1 MIDNWLDSLRA
12 GALGAAGTANLAS
25 MSRGRRSLVHL
36 LRVTST
42 IGRELTEGQI
52 TLRAMGLVY
61 TTLLSLVPL
70 LAVSFSVL
78 KAFGVHNQLETTL
91 LNVLA
96 PLGEQGI
103 RIASQIVGFVENI
116 KVGALGALG
125 LALLIYTVVSLM
137 QKIEAA
143 INHTWRIRRSRGM
156 PDRFSRYLSVVMV
169 GPVLVFSAMGISASL
184 MNSDVVQQIMSI
196 ELFGSLFRL
205 LAGLLPYLML
215 TAAFTF
221 VYSYIPNTRVKF
233 SAALAGGLIAALM
246 WSCASWAFAAF
257 IVNSTNKW
265 TAVYSSLAILM
276 LFMVWLY
283 VGWTI
288 LLAGVAVSFYV
299 QNPQYI
305 KASREELRLTN
316 RHAEAVGLE
325 MVRLIAARFL
335 RGEGA
340 YSSGEL
346 SARLSV
352 PVEPVQA
359 ILGRMVHAGVLS
371 VVETTREGFQP
382 ARDLQNISVL
392 EVWLAVRGK
401 AQSNA
406 SAPDPVGD
414 LMSKIDDALVSAA
427 AELTLRDFAL
437 QASASDDEATKAL
450 HAVSSDPRASAPAPT
465 KPLPSDVSSAIPERS
480 AEASRN
486 A

>member
-1 MIDNWLDSLRA
+1 MIDNWLDSMRA
-12 GALGAAGTANLAS
+12 GAQGATGTANLAS
-25 MSRGRRSLVHL
+25 MSRGWRFFVHF
-36 LRVTST
+36 LRITST

-78 KAFGVHNQLETTL
+78 KSFGVHNQLEATL
-91 LNVLA
+91 LNILA
-96 PLGEQGI
+96 PLGDQGI
-103 RIASQIVGFVENI
+103 RIGSQIVGFVENI

-137 QKIEAA
+137 QKIESA
-143 INHTWRIRRSRGM
+143 INHTWRIRSSRGM

-169 GPVLVFSAMGISASL
+169 GPVLVFFAMGISASL
-184 MNSDVVQQIMSI
+184 MSSDTVQQIMSV
-196 ELFGSLFRL
+196 EPFGAFFRF
-205 LAGLLPYLML
+205 LAGLLPYFML

-221 VYSYIPNTRVKF
+221 VYSYIPNTRVRL
-233 SAALAGGLIAALM
+233 SAALAGGLIAALL

-288 LLAGVAVSFYV
+288 VLAGAAVSFYV

-305 KASREELRLTN
+305 KASREELRLVN
-316 RHAEAVGLE
+316 RHAEVVGLE
-325 MVRLIAARFL
+325 MARLIAARFL
-335 RGEGA
+335 RGVEP

-346 SARLSV
+346 SARLGV

-359 ILGRMVHAGVLS
+359 LLRRLVKAGVLS

-382 ARDLQNISVL
+382 ARDLQNIAVL
-392 EVWLAVRGK
+392 EVWLAVRGE
-401 AQSNA
+401 
-406 SAPDPVGD
+406 APPAVSGQDPVEK
-414 LMSKIDDALVSAA
+414 LMSKLDVALEAA
-427 AELTLRDFAL
+427 SAELTLRDFAL
-437 QASASDDEATKAL
+437 DASSADSEDVSGTTDEPSSPLRSVASD
-450 HAVSSDPRASAPAPT
+450 SP
-465 KPLPSDVSSAIPERS
+465 
-480 AEASRN
+480 
-486 A
+486 

>member
-1 MIDNWLDSLRA
+1 MIDNWLDSLRT

-36 LRVTST
+36 MRVAST

-78 KAFGVHNQLETTL
+78 KAFGVHNQLQTTL

-103 RIASQIVGFVENI
+103 RIADQIVGFVENI

-137 QKIEAA
+137 QKIEAS

-184 MNSDVVQQIMSI
+184 MSSDTVQQVMSI
-196 ELFGSLFRL
+196 EPFGALFRF
-205 LAGLLPYLML
+205 LAGLVPYFML

-221 VYSYIPNTRVKF
+221 VYAYIPNTRVRF
-233 SAALAGGLIAALM
+233 SAALAGGLFAALL

-316 RHAEAVGLE
+316 RHTEVVGLE
-325 MVRLIAARFL
+325 IARLIAARFL
-335 RGEGA
+335 RGEEP

-346 SARLSV
+346 SARFAV
-352 PVEPVQA
+352 PVESVQA
-359 ILGRMVHAGVLS
+359 LLRRMVHGGVLS
-371 VVETTREGFQP
+371 MIETTREVFQP

-392 EVWLAVRGK
+392 EVWLAIRG
-401 AQSNA
+401 SPPPV
-406 SAPDPVGD
+406 SSEPDPVAQ
-414 LMSKIDDALVSAA
+414 LMVQLDQALEAVS

-437 QASASDDEATKAL
+437 QVSLSNGQGMSVEADQSSPPVR
-450 HAVSSDPRASAPAPT
+450 AVAAQLVT
-465 KPLPSDVSSAIPERS
+465 S
-480 AEASRN
+480 AEASPRPVDVSPN